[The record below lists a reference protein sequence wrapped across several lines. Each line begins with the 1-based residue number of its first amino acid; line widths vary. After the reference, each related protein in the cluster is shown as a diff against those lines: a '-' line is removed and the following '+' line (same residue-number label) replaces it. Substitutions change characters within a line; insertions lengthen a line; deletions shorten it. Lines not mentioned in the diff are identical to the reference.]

1 MPVLGQAPLV
11 SEEVPLGRARLAGA
25 PQALQRK
32 LAQQRAEQRKT
43 ESAAEPKE
51 AQAELPGVQGLE
63 SMQRQTQPRS
73 QPLRFGILCHQTKA

>member
-25 PQALQRK
+25 PQALQRR
-32 LAQQRAEQRKT
+32 LAQQRAEPRKT

-51 AQAELPGVQGLE
+51 AQA
-63 SMQRQTQPRS
+63 
-73 QPLRFGILCHQTKA
+73 